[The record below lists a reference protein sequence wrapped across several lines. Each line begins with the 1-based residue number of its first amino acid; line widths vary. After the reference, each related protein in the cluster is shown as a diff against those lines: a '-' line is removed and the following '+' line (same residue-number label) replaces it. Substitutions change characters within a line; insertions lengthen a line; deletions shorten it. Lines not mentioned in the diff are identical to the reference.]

1 MQKDVEQAVFLN
13 KDPIEK
19 RDAILA
25 YDEAVERLV
34 ALEAELRKMKKRKF
48 GGAVFTNIPYLVG
61 EAGPELFI
69 PKTDGMIKNE
79 QQTNQMMQSAVGK
92 GGGGGATVVN
102 APTFAPM
109 SSSSS
114 STTSTSAPIVQLDP
128 ILNRASQYAI

>member
-1 MQKDVEQAVFLN
+1 MEVVK
-13 KDPIEK
+13 
-19 RDAILA
+19 
-25 YDEAVERLV
+25 
-34 ALEAELRKMKKRKF
+34 LENELRKARKRQF
-48 GGAVFTNIPYLVG
+48 GGPVLSSVPYIVG
-61 EAGPELFI
+61 ERGPELFI